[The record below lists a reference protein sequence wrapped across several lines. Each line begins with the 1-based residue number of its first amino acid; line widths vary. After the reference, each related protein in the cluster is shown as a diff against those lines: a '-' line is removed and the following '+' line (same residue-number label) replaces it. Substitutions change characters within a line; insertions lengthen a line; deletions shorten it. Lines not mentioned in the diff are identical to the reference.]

1 MKDHMAT
8 HRTIL
13 LITILAASLPVHGAL
28 DQKQIENLA
37 IDAHLLFRQANEH
50 AQQGSL
56 KAEEFYD
63 QAILRFQKIVDQ
75 GPVANPHLYY
85 NIANAYL
92 LKGDL
97 GRAILNYRRAE
108 KIGGADPDLQKN
120 LRFARSKRLDQIP
133 VRTEKRVLHT
143 VFFWHY
149 DLAVKTRFIM
159 ACLCW
164 TILCLAG
171 AALLLSPRLRL
182 LRLPLVLAIFV
193 LLCLAASIGLDVYQ
207 DWADPQGVIVAP
219 SVIARQGD
227 GENYPQ
233 SFAEPLHSGAEFH
246 LLERR
251 PDWLRVELDNGNSA
265 WIPSAAAEVI

>member
-1 MKDHMAT
+1 MIIVLCTA
-8 HRTIL
+8 
-13 LITILAASLPVHGAL
+13 LPVHAGL
-28 DQKQIENLA
+28 TQKQIEDLA

-63 QAILRFQKIVDQ
+63 QAILRFQKIIDQ
-75 GPVANPHLYY
+75 GAVANPHLYY

-92 LKGDL
+92 LKGDV

-108 KIGGADPDLQKN
+108 KIGGAGPDLQNN

-133 VRTEKRVLHT
+133 VRTEKRVLQT
-143 VFFWHY
+143 LFFWHY
-149 DLAVKTRFIM
+149 DLAEKTRFII
-159 ACLCW
+159 ACVCW
-164 TILCLAG
+164 IILCLA
-171 AALLLSPRLRL
+171 AAAMLLSPRLRS
-182 LRLPLVLAIFV
+182 LRLPLVLALFI
-193 LLCLAASIGLDVYQ
+193 LLCLAASISLDVYQ
-207 DWADPQGVIVAP
+207 DWADPQGVIIAP

-246 LLERR
+246 LLESR
-251 PDWLRVELDNGNSA
+251 PDWLRVELANGDTA
-265 WIPSAAAEVI
+265 WIPAPAAEII